1 MLQWRIWNEMRSQHQ
16 SVLCRSGQWSQSQI
30 GLVKPIYQ
38 KFRAVAWSWKAV
50 RRERWKM
57 HQIYSCSDENL
68 EVFTTVISSK
78 CEYIGTIMLGAV
90 LSFGWKE
97 GFILSET
104 FERSS
109 SSVCSAC
116 AALRCQLGARCFFLE
131 LIHAGASTLWLC
143 KILAQAKLGEIW
155 SQCSCTYEVIAKV
168 TACNCVAILCDRKEN
183 EVLWAVSSSDELGE
197 LHECG
202 I

>member
-1 MLQWRIWNEMRSQHQ
+1 MVRWRIWNEMRSQHQ

-78 CEYIGTIMLGAV
+78 CEYTGTVITGTV
-90 LSFGWKE
+90 LSFGWME
-97 GFILSET
+97 RVILSET
-104 FERSS
+104 FKGAAHP
-109 SSVCSAC
+109 SALR
-116 AALRCQLGARCFFLE
+116 AALCCQLGAPCFSLE
-131 LIHAGASTLWLC
+131 LSRAGASTLWLC
-143 KILAQAKLGEIW
+143 KISAQAKQGDLGSAFAHLW
-155 SQCSCTYEVIAKV
+155 G
-168 TACNCVAILCDRKEN
+168 NC
-183 EVLWAVSSSDELGE
+183 
-197 LHECG
+197 
-202 I
+202 

>member
-38 KFRAVAWSWKAV
+38 KFRAVAWSWTAV

-78 CEYIGTIMLGAV
+78 CEYIKTVTTAAV
-90 LSFGWKE
+90 LSFRRMGCFGVRE
-97 GFILSET
+97 I
-104 FERSS
+104 FEVSS
-109 SSVCSAC
+109 SSVLPCRT
-116 AALRCQLGARCFFLE
+116 ALCLQSSARCLSLG
-131 LIHAGASTLWLC
+131 LIRAGASTLWLC
-143 KILAQAKLGEIW
+143 KIFAPAKLGDLESVLIYLW
-155 SQCSCTYEVIAKV
+155 G
-168 TACNCVAILCDRKEN
+168 NC
-183 EVLWAVSSSDELGE
+183 
-197 LHECG
+197 
-202 I
+202 